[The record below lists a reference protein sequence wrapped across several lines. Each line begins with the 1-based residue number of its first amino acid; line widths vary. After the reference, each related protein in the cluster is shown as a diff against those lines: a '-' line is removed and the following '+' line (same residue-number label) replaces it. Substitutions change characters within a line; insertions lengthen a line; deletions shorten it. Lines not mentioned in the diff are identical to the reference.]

1 MILDSKLG
9 FEEHIK
15 YILSKENKAIGQIRK
30 FANFA
35 KFKGKHLCQSPFF
48 IKKETLRQV
57 FSFEFGEISE
67 NTFFDRTTL
76 VTASA

>member
-15 YILSKENKAIGQIRK
+15 SILSKENKAIGQIRK
-30 FANFA
+30 FENFA
-35 KFKGKHLCQSPFF
+35 KFKGEHLCQSLFF

-67 NTFFDRTTL
+67 NTFFDRTPL

>member
-30 FANFA
+30 FA